1 MAWGYYELPSDV
13 FNGETVEEWIPL
25 TGKQGDEK
33 EGNIN
38 FIFTL
43 LVSKD
48 LMSNSCDAGMKNFFY
63 LGIF

>member
-48 LMSNSCDAGMKNFFY
+48 LMSNVLYMY
-63 LGIF
+63 